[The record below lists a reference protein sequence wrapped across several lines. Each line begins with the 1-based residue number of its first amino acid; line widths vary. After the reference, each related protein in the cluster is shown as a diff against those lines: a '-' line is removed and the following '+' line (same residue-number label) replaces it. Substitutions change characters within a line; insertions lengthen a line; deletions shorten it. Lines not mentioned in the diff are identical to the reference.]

1 MDKYLAIGQI
11 TISILLVVS
20 ILLQR
25 RGTGLGSAFG
35 GEGGSYYTKRG
46 FEKALFYATIALA
59 AAFLGAAFLNLVV

>member
-11 TISILLVVS
+11 TIAVMLVVS

-25 RGTGLGSAFG
+25 RGTGLGSTFG

-59 AAFLGAAFLNLVV
+59 TAFLGAAFLNLVV